1 MHIPKIAL
9 LGGIVACC
17 AILSFC
23 PLRLSSIPGPKLD
36 PCVRK
41 GASNAITILYSSTTT
56 LCTTSLHRPGTDHVR
71 AAAAGGRPC
80 FQSLWP
86 SHSKEWPLK

>member
-1 MHIPKIAL
+1 ML
-9 LGGIVACC
+9 LQYYTLV
-17 AILSFC
+17 L
-23 PLRLSSIPGPKLD
+23 P
-36 PCVRK
+36 
-41 GASNAITILYSSTTT
+41 T

-71 AAAAGGRPC
+71 AAAAAGGRPR